1 MIDALMQAAEARGM
15 DKTKAEFLTNLLVGQ
30 RYDPM
35 SAMVSLYR
43 LFEPDQLEW
52 WDTVCQTYPDTTAR
66 VRAHNLRLAKKAKEN
81 LSLCPIIG
89 SIEPAISRLTIPLLP
104 FEAENHLTQA
114 RSYNQD
120 LTRACLMVATEVVRE
135 HRMQH
140 RPRSAVEGA
149 GPDYGRRTSNVP
161 MPKAPWREPTPAE
174 LVAGEP
180 HLWMVNH
187 PDGNVSVDAAPL
199 AQWLVNFEANVA
211 HELRTNQDE
220 IRQALTRIIKAQEAR
235 RQPAPQQQQQRQY
248 AAAPAAPRGNAGQS
262 NYGRGRGRG
271 GGYGRGAAY
280 TKGGEQ
286 ADEPAKEVAANPGGF
301 P

>member
-1 MIDALMQAAEARGM
+1 
-15 DKTKAEFLTNLLVGQ
+15 
-30 RYDPM
+30 
-35 SAMVSLYR
+35 
-43 LFEPDQLEW
+43 
-52 WDTVCQTYPDTTAR
+52 
-66 VRAHNLRLAKKAKEN
+66 
-81 LSLCPIIG
+81 
-89 SIEPAISRLTIPLLP
+89 
-104 FEAENHLTQA
+104 
-114 RSYNQD
+114 
-120 LTRACLMVATEVVRE
+120 
-135 HRMQH
+135 
-140 RPRSAVEGA
+140 
-149 GPDYGRRTSNVP
+149 
-161 MPKAPWREPTPAE
+161 
-174 LVAGEP
+174 
-180 HLWMVNH
+180 
-187 PDGNVSVDAAPL
+187 VDAAPL

-211 HELRTNQDE
+211 HELRTNQD

>member
-1 MIDALMQAAEARGM
+1 MEMVIRMMELINRMSAAGATPTEVSATTELVTALVKKNAKQEERDKRRDEPWLVEDEAVLDMIDALMQAAEARGM

-149 GPDYGRRTSNVP
+149 GLRAPHVQRPHAQAEGAGLRAPHVQRPHAQGPVARADTCRAGGGRA
-161 MPKAPWREPTPAE
+161 AP
-174 LVAGEP
+174 VDGEP
-180 HLWMVNH
+180 
-187 PDGNVSVDAAPL
+187 S
-199 AQWLVNFEANVA
+199 
-211 HELRTNQDE
+211 
-220 IRQALTRIIKAQEAR
+220 R
-235 RQPAPQQQQQRQY
+235 R
-248 AAAPAAPRGNAGQS
+248 
-262 NYGRGRGRG
+262 
-271 GGYGRGAAY
+271 
-280 TKGGEQ
+280 
-286 ADEPAKEVAANPGGF
+286 
-301 P
+301 